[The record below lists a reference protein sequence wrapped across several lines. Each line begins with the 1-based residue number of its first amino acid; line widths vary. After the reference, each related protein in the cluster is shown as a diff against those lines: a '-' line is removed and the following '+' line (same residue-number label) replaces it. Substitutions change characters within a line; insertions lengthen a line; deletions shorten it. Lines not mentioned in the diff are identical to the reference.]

1 MNNLSKLIKSKVIS
15 FNELLVEAYKAL
27 GLDEQDAL
35 ILIHLHNQLLNNN
48 NVLSISYLEAKLTLN
63 EEQISNKVLLL
74 VQKGFLELLIGNDNQ
89 ETFSLDDT
97 YEKLGNLMDQEHSDP
112 ISKKDQIRQIV
123 NYIEITLQTTIKPN
137 EVEIISAWIDEKYSF
152 DEIKQATL
160 DCLRMNKPYIQY
172 IDRKLVNNVST
183 QYTEEVDEKT
193 FQLLNKIYVKNRI

>member
-15 FNELLVEAYKAL
+15 FTELLIEAYKQL
-27 GLDEQDAL
+27 GLDEQDAM

-48 NVLSISYLEAKLTLN
+48 NVLSISVLEQKLTLS
-63 EEQISNKVLLL
+63 ESEISNRVLLL

-97 YEKLGNLMDQEHSDP
+97 YSKLGNIMDKENADP

-123 NYIEITLQTTIKPN
+123 NYLEITLQTPIKPN
-137 EVEIISAWIDEKYSF
+137 EVEIINAWINERYSF
-152 DEIKQATL
+152 DEIKEATL

-172 IDRKLVNNVST
+172 IDRKLVNNASN

-193 FQLLNKIYVKNRI
+193 FQLLNKIYVKNRL

>member
-15 FNELLVEAYKAL
+15 FTELLIEAYKQL
-27 GLDEQDAL
+27 GLDEQDAM

-48 NVLSISYLEAKLTLN
+48 NILSINALENKLTLSEN
-63 EEQISNKVLLL
+63 EISNKVLLL
-74 VQKGFLELLIGNDNQ
+74 VQKGYLELLIGNDNQ

-97 YEKLGNLMDQEHSDP
+97 YEKLGNLMDKEHADP

-123 NYIEITLQTTIKPN
+123 NYLEVTLQTPIKPN

-152 DEIKQATL
+152 DEIKEATL

-172 IDRKLVNNVST
+172 IDRKLVNKVSN

-193 FQLLNKIYVKNRI
+193 FQLLNKIYVKNRL

>member
-15 FNELLVEAYKAL
+15 FTELLIEAYKQL
-27 GLDEQDAL
+27 GLDEQDAM

-48 NVLSISYLEAKLTLN
+48 NILSINVLENKLTLSEN
-63 EEQISNKVLLL
+63 EISNKVLLL
-74 VQKGFLELLIGNDNQ
+74 VQKGYLELLIGNDNQ

-97 YEKLGNLMDQEHSDP
+97 YEKLGNLMDKEHADP

-123 NYIEITLQTTIKPN
+123 NYLEVTLQTPIKPN
-137 EVEIISAWIDEKYSF
+137 EVDIISAWIDEKYSF
-152 DEIKQATL
+152 DEIKEATL

-172 IDRKLVNNVST
+172 IDRKLVNNVSN

-193 FQLLNKIYVKNRI
+193 FQLLNKIYVKNRL